1 MTESSPSEEKTCCLQ
16 NRKDD
21 GKIQGDSHL
30 WQGWGLLFCEPV
42 RGSRKGVLRPLGS
55 AHWCAAERRT
65 GSHTLAVPTC
75 RLSTHNRSAH
85 LRSSPTG
92 AGRCTMAP
100 PFHKAR
106 RPRPCSLGATTR
118 GACPPSPD
126 SITGPHTHQACV
138 CCDLRDPAKGSDSRG
153 NACPRHPLGEHLPR
167 ARRRGRDRGPAG
179 SVVGRPSLPLAFRQQ
194 GGQTHNKTHVHTLPQ
209 ILGSTGQKTT
219 QGEAGVPG
227 GRFYAEEQTPPPPGR
242 GHST

>member
-1 MTESSPSEEKTCCLQ
+1 MCSGPSAL
-16 NRKDD
+16 
-21 GKIQGDSHL
+21 
-30 WQGWGLLFCEPV
+30 
-42 RGSRKGVLRPLGS
+42 
-55 AHWCAAERRT
+55 
-65 GSHTLAVPTC
+65 
-75 RLSTHNRSAH
+75 
-85 LRSSPTG
+85 PTG
-92 AGRCTMAP
+92 APQSAGLAPTRSLFPPAGSLHTTALLTCAAAPRARGGVPWHPHSTRPGGRGRALSGLP
-100 PFHKAR
+100 H
-106 RPRPCSLGATTR
+106 G
-118 GACPPSPD
+118 GACLPSPD
-126 SITGPHTHQACV
+126 SITGPHTHQECV
-138 CCDLRDPAKGSDSRG
+138 CCDLRDPTKGSDSCG

-167 ARRRGRDRGPAG
+167 ARRGGRDRGPAG